1 MMRLSHKIE
10 LVSADEEI
18 TAALEIALDASEGT
32 TRNPHMAW
40 ATNFVS
46 IAFAA
51 GLIIPFIGGPGTNG
65 FPCVCGWVGAA

>member
-1 MMRLSHKIE
+1 MMRLSPKIE

-51 GLIIPFIGGPGTNG
+51 G
-65 FPCVCGWVGAA
+65 